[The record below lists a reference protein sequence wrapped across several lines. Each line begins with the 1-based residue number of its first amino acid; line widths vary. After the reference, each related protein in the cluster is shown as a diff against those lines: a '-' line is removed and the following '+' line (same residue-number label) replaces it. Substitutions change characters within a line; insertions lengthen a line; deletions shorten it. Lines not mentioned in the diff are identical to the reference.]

1 MCPLSN
7 RRITKELEHII
18 EDITKQRAEIEKYRQ
33 WVRETP
39 VRPHSESGLEGLT
52 SYFKMLRNAIE
63 DQIMGRIVKY
73 EKHLDAKDGYINLLI
88 ENGASRVA
96 AEWRYRLDGRLNQ
109 VYGAV
114 QQCHGEMENVLG
126 VWKRRGEERHSPD
139 TKSRTLDPV
148 VTQHKD
154 KKTKIKKSHA
164 NQPQGE
170 TTGEHATPERGRS
183 TSGRS
188 TTHTTTAREEANE
201 DRAGSGYQGSS
212 ADSTEAR
219 ASSTTDRASSTSA
232 RTSSTSARAS
242 STRATRSTTP
252 ATSDNSSSRRS
263 FNRFRDHDTERTRP
277 RKRHYN
283 MPTTDEKRKARARHE
298 ALSSDRYSERA
309 GEGLRIIAESFG
321 LEGRRGRRGSSGV
334 MSRLGRFVNV
344 R

>member
-1 MCPLSN
+1 MSPPSN

-18 EDITKQRAEIEKYRQ
+18 EDIMKQRAEIEKYRQ

-39 VRPHSESGLEGLT
+39 VKPRSESDLEGLT
-52 SYFKMLRNAIE
+52 SFFGMLRNAIE

-126 VWKRRGEERHSPD
+126 VKEHRGKERHSPD
-139 TKSRTLDPV
+139 TKSRT
-148 VTQHKD
+148 QQKD
-154 KKTKIKKSHA
+154 KKTKIKKNHS

-170 TTGEHATPERGRS
+170 TTGEHTTPERGS
-183 TSGRS
+183 S

-201 DRAGSGYQGSS
+201 DRADSGYQGSS

-219 ASSTTDRASSTSA
+219 ASSTTDRASN
-232 RTSSTSARAS
+232 TSARAS

-263 FNRFRDHDTERTRP
+263 SNRFRDHDTDRTRP
-277 RKRHYN
+277 RQRHYN

-298 ALSSDRYSERA
+298 ALLSDRYSERA
-309 GEGLRIIAESFG
+309 SEGLRMIAESFG
-321 LEGRRGRRGSSGV
+321 LEGRRGRRGSNGV